1 MTPASQLLLVEA
13 KHLDIVTMSLRHGL
27 EEAAVIGAIH
37 CVGKIARKGVACA
50 PFSLLATTVIAL
62 AHDECHFGKLQHSRF
77 LTMFARINRRVGAGV
92 HLRNP
97 LPRPSPTEQRAL
109 FRPLSQFRVARM
121 TVLY

>member
-77 LTMFARINRRVGAGV
+77 LTIFAHINRRVGV
-92 HLRNP
+92 HLRN
-97 LPRPSPTEQRAL
+97 PRPSPTEQRAL
-109 FRPLSQFRVARM
+109 FRPLSQFCVARM